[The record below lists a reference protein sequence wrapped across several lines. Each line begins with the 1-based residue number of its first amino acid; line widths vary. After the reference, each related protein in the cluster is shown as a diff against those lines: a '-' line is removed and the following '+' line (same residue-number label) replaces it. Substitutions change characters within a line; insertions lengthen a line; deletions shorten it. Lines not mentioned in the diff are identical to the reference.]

1 MIRGDSELTS
11 AHQKE
16 LCAKAPPVPLF
27 NPARPL
33 QDPANPGR
41 PAACN
46 LCLSMATHSVI
57 FPAYHTSCSLL
68 TATPAC
74 LVSSLKRQERQ
85 IEWGKFETQRTRAEP
100 TVSRRV
106 AWMWWQT
113 WPKCGKNEAEPAI
126 SAWNICTEWVKGAS
140 RNHPFKLN
148 WLPKYFSDELGFI
161 CCSVWWSHPQL
172 CSDPAVLQL
181 WQFAWPEG
189 KEDWL
194 GCFKVTLSYW
204 DVVCWFFLLNCG
216 MTPSDAQWFK
226 KQKEENASMKPQSTL

>member
-1 MIRGDSELTS
+1 
-11 AHQKE
+11 
-16 LCAKAPPVPLF
+16 
-27 NPARPL
+27 
-33 QDPANPGR
+33 
-41 PAACN
+41 
-46 LCLSMATHSVI
+46 
-57 FPAYHTSCSLL
+57 
-68 TATPAC
+68 
-74 LVSSLKRQERQ
+74 
-85 IEWGKFETQRTRAEP
+85 
-100 TVSRRV
+100 
-106 AWMWWQT
+106 MWWQT

-216 MTPSDAQWFK
+216 MTPSDAQWLKKTKRRKRKHEATKYSLALIKK
-226 KQKEENASMKPQSTL
+226 KQTGLNVGDEVSRYAN